1 MKATFAPARRVSSTA
16 HVVVLGQSAG
26 RWRGLTMDAQGAW
39 FLYAIQDPPP
49 ACVRSVEMR
58 APGGLSREDGVLAG
72 W

>member
-1 MKATFAPARRVSSTA
+1 MKATFALVRRVSSTA

-26 RWRGLTMDAQGAW
+26 RLRGLTRDAQGAW

-49 ACVRSVEMR
+49 ACVRCVGIR
-58 APGGLSREDGVLAG
+58 ASGRVSCKDGVLAG